1 MTPPTA
7 DYCTQYFHTHPSPA
21 TWDTIPKLSTCA
33 LHMCSMTASA
43 IADSHLSETS
53 PRAPLNHFLFPHTM
67 RWLIAGQNQRVSKRS
82 HKTSFSFHKIQAM
95 TLNGGERLTS
105 GSNAVNLPSPS
116 HAQSVQL
123 ILSLSRPDTYHLSF
137 MFISMTFSRQSGED
151 SRGSVTFSIADNG
164 KT

>member
-1 MTPPTA
+1 MGQ
-7 DYCTQYFHTHPSPA
+7 D
-21 TWDTIPKLSTCA
+21 PKNE
-33 LHMCSMTASA
+33 HMCLAYLCSMTASA

-123 ILSLSRPDTYHLSF
+123 ILSLSSPDTYHLSF

-151 SRGSVTFSIADNG
+151 SRGSITFSMADNG